1 MPNRY
6 RRGIY
11 IAHAIPPRRWFWR
24 LLKIF
29 TKSGFQAATS
39 QEQSLWFN
47 MPVQGISDG
56 SFHLKNLLLSPDAFL
71 PGLDH
76 HRSGFWLF
84 KPQAPENE
92 SPPNNRPVTVFSQK
106 GWLVE
111 MAWLSQ
117 KRGFE
122 VKIWPKP
129 TFPASKSDQRNSTN
143 QWNHKAGHG
152 FSRPQFVFGLA
163 LGTLGA
169 YCYPSLAQP
178 FIFCISAG
186 QGPRPFGRKQQ
197 EWWKT
202 YILLPFSIHF
212 EYAWIP
218 NTHII
223 GSFLVFRTW
232 IVMKSTY
239 YCNFS

>member
-1 MPNRY
+1 
-6 RRGIY
+6 
-11 IAHAIPPRRWFWR
+11 
-24 LLKIF
+24 
-29 TKSGFQAATS
+29 
-39 QEQSLWFN
+39 
-47 MPVQGISDG
+47 
-56 SFHLKNLLLSPDAFL
+56 
-71 PGLDH
+71 
-76 HRSGFWLF
+76 
-84 KPQAPENE
+84 
-92 SPPNNRPVTVFSQK
+92 
-106 GWLVE
+106 

-223 GSFLVFRTW
+223 GSFLIFRTW

-239 YCNFS
+239 YCNFLNILKIGGPKELSGPWGEAVLIELQYFRKKHFFPALRAIFD

>member
-1 MPNRY
+1 MKIPTFCIL

-39 QEQSLWFN
+39 QEQSLWC
-47 MPVQGISDG
+47 
-56 SFHLKNLLLSPDAFL
+56 
-71 PGLDH
+71 
-76 HRSGFWLF
+76 
-84 KPQAPENE
+84 
-92 SPPNNRPVTVFSQK
+92 PPNNKPVTVFSQK

-202 YILLPFSIHF
+202 YILLQFSIHF

-239 YCNFS
+239 YCNFLNILKIGGPKELSGPWGEAVLIELEYFRKKNFPALRAIFD

>member
-1 MPNRY
+1 
-6 RRGIY
+6 
-11 IAHAIPPRRWFWR
+11 
-24 LLKIF
+24 
-29 TKSGFQAATS
+29 
-39 QEQSLWFN
+39 
-47 MPVQGISDG
+47 
-56 SFHLKNLLLSPDAFL
+56 
-71 PGLDH
+71 
-76 HRSGFWLF
+76 
-84 KPQAPENE
+84 
-92 SPPNNRPVTVFSQK
+92 
-106 GWLVE
+106 

-186 QGPRPFGRKQQ
+186 QSPRPFGRKQQ

-202 YILLPFSIHF
+202 YILLRFSIHF

-218 NTHII
+218 NKISLVVSWYFGLGLWWNLHII
-223 GSFLVFRTW
+223 VIFLIFWRLVAPKSFQVPEGKLSLLSFNIFEKKIFPALRA
-232 IVMKSTY
+232 I
-239 YCNFS
+239 FD